1 MNICLCFIPRMS
13 QNNKLCFKFFTSKVD
28 FGVSNVYFGV
38 LRNRKPFGTYS
49 KLVFFLLILPLQL
62 HISICLSIST
72 DICTICPRSSDPFY
86 MITYYMKWVTTSWT
100 AGINKFVGNTSMS
113 KV

>member
-1 MNICLCFIPRMS
+1 MS

-38 LRNRKPFGTYS
+38 LRNRKPIGTYS

-62 HISICLSIST
+62 HISICLSI
-72 DICTICPRSSDPFY
+72 
-86 MITYYMKWVTTSWT
+86 TTSWT